1 MRPREASGFTLTLLI
16 AGAVLWAFVS
26 TEVDLARLFSSGPR
40 IAEFLGRMWP
50 PSPEIMSEILKGSA
64 ETLRIAI
71 LGTLGAVLISVP
83 LGILASETMTPGFIH
98 RPVRTVLALIR
109 AIPLILVAM
118 LMVGAVGLGPLPGI
132 IAVAFHATGM
142 LAKFYA
148 EAIDGVARAPI
159 DALES
164 AGASP
169 LLRLRYAIWPQMA
182 PVVARDTIF
191 RFELNLRE
199 SLVLGVV
206 GAGGIGF
213 YIQTYVRSFQ
223 YDKAASVTLAV
234 ILMVV
239 VIEGFNVALRRG
251 FRDTEP
257 MRAGQ
262 SGIGMY
268 KPIWPEADLAP
279 LKH

>member
-1 MRPREASGFTLTLLI
+1 MRSRDLGGFWAGMLI
-16 AGAVLWAFVS
+16 AGAVLWS
-26 TEVDLARLFSSGPR
+26 LITTEVELSRLLSAGPR
-40 IAEFLGRMWP
+40 IADFLGRMFP
-50 PSPEIMSEILKGSA
+50 PDATVMDEIWKGSA

-71 LGTLGAVLISVP
+71 LGTLGAVFFSVP
-83 LGILASETMTPGFIH
+83 LGILASETMVSAAVH
-98 RPVRTVLALIR
+98 RPVRTVLAFIR

-148 EAIDGVARAPI
+148 EAIDGVSRAPI
-159 DALES
+159 AALES
-164 AGASP
+164 AGAGP

-199 SLVLGVV
+199 SLILGIV

-223 YDKAASVTLAV
+223 YDKAASVTIA
-234 ILMVV
+234 V
-239 VIEGFNVALRRG
+239 VIMVIAIEALNVALRRR
-251 FRDTEP
+251 F
-257 MRAGQ
+257 A
-262 SGIGMY
+262 
-268 KPIWPEADLAP
+268 
-279 LKH
+279 

>member
-1 MRPREASGFTLTLLI
+1 MRSRGMSGFAAGAVI
-16 AGAVLWAFVS
+16 AGAVVWSLITTDVEISRLVS
-26 TEVDLARLFSSGPR
+26 AGPR
-40 IAEFLGRMWP
+40 IAEFLGRMVP
-50 PSPEIMSEILKGSA
+50 PDPTVIGEILKGSA

-71 LGTLGAVLISVP
+71 LGTFGAVVLSVP
-83 LGILASETMTPGFIH
+83 LGVLASETMAPPAVH
-98 RPVRTVLALIR
+98 RPVRTLLAFVR

-148 EAIDGVARAPI
+148 EAIDGVSRAPI
-159 DALES
+159 AALES
-164 AGASP
+164 AGAGP
-169 LLRLRYAIWPQMA
+169 LLRLRHAIWPQMA

-199 SLVLGVV
+199 SLILGVV

-234 ILMVV
+234 IVMVV
-239 VIEGFNVALRRG
+239 VIEAINVALQRR
-251 FRDTEP
+251 F
-257 MRAGQ
+257 
-262 SGIGMY
+262 S
-268 KPIWPEADLAP
+268 
-279 LKH
+279 

>member
-1 MRPREASGFTLTLLI
+1 MRSRDLGGFWAGLLV
-16 AGAVLWAFVS
+16 AGVVLWSLITTDVELS
-26 TEVDLARLFSSGPR
+26 RLLSAGPR
-40 IAEFLGRMWP
+40 IADFLGRMFP
-50 PSPEIMSEILKGSA
+50 PDPTIMDEIWKGSA

-71 LGTLGAVLISVP
+71 LGTLGAVFFSVP
-83 LGILASETMTPGFIH
+83 LGILASETMVSAAVH
-98 RPVRTVLALIR
+98 RPVRTVLAFIR

-148 EAIDGVARAPI
+148 EAIDGVSRAPI
-159 DALES
+159 AALES
-164 AGASP
+164 AGAGP

-199 SLVLGVV
+199 SLVLGIV

-223 YDKAASVTLAV
+223 YDKAASVTIA
-234 ILMVV
+234 V
-239 VIEGFNVALRRG
+239 VIMVIAIEGINVALRRR
-251 FRDTEP
+251 F
-257 MRAGQ
+257 A
-262 SGIGMY
+262 
-268 KPIWPEADLAP
+268 
-279 LKH
+279 

>member
-1 MRPREASGFTLTLLI
+1 MRFREFGGYATSALI
-16 AGAVLWAFVS
+16 AGAILCSIATPNGEVS
-26 TEVDLARLFSSGPR
+26 RHMSAGPR
-40 IAEFLGRMWP
+40 NADILVRMFPPEPTVMAE
-50 PSPEIMSEILKGSA
+50 IKKGSA

-71 LGTLGAVLISVP
+71 LGTLGAVILSIP
-83 LGILASETMTPGFIH
+83 LGILASETMVARAVF
-98 RPVRTVLALIR
+98 RPVRTLLAFIR

-148 EAIDGVARAPI
+148 EAIDGVSRAPI
-159 DALES
+159 AALES
-164 AGASP
+164 AGAGP
-169 LLRLRYAIWPQMA
+169 LVRLRHAIWPQMA

-199 SLVLGVV
+199 SLILGIV

-223 YDKAASVTLAV
+223 YDKAASVTVA
-234 ILMVV
+234 VV
-239 VIEGFNVALRRG
+239 VMVIAIEAINVAMRRR
-251 FRDTEP
+251 FT
-257 MRAGQ
+257 
-262 SGIGMY
+262 
-268 KPIWPEADLAP
+268 
-279 LKH
+279 

>member
-1 MRPREASGFTLTLLI
+1 MRSAGFGSFAAGALI
-16 AGAVLWAFVS
+16 AGAILWSLATADV
-26 TEVDLARLFSSGPR
+26 ELARLISAGPR
-40 IAEFLGRMWP
+40 IADFFGRMFP
-50 PSPEIMSEILKGSA
+50 PDPTVMDEILRGGA

-71 LGTLGAVLISVP
+71 LGTLGAVILSIP
-83 LGILASETMTPGFIH
+83 LGICASETMVSPSVY
-98 RPVRTVLALIR
+98 RPVRIILAFIR

-148 EAIDGVARAPI
+148 EAIDGVSRAPI
-159 DALES
+159 SALES
-164 AGASP
+164 AGAGP

-199 SLVLGVV
+199 SLILGIV

-223 YDKAASVTLAV
+223 YDKAASVTIAV
-234 ILMVV
+234 IVMVIA
-239 VIEGFNVALRRG
+239 IEAINVALRR
-251 FRDTEP
+251 RI
-257 MRAGQ
+257 
-262 SGIGMY
+262 S
-268 KPIWPEADLAP
+268 
-279 LKH
+279 

>member
-1 MRPREASGFTLTLLI
+1 MRSRQLGNLAASLLI
-16 AGAVLWAFVS
+16 AGAVLWSLITTDVEFS
-26 TEVDLARLFSSGPR
+26 RLLSAGPR
-40 IAEFLGRMWP
+40 IADFLGRMFP
-50 PSPEIMSEILKGSA
+50 PDPTVTSEILQGSA

-71 LGTLGAVLISVP
+71 LGTLGAVVLSVP
-83 LGILASETMTPGFIH
+83 LGVMASETMVAPWVH
-98 RPVRTVLALIR
+98 RPVRVLLAFIR

-148 EAIDGVARAPI
+148 EAIDGVSREPI
-159 DALES
+159 EALES
-164 AGASP
+164 AGAGP
-169 LLRLRYAIWPQMA
+169 LVRLRHAIWPQMA
-182 PVVARDTIF
+182 PVIARDTIF

-199 SLVLGVV
+199 SLILGVV

-234 ILMVV
+234 LVMVLT
-239 VIEGFNVALRRG
+239 IEALNISLRR
-251 FRDTEP
+251 R
-257 MRAGQ
+257 
-262 SGIGMY
+262 
-268 KPIWPEADLAP
+268 
-279 LKH
+279 LK

>member
-1 MRPREASGFTLTLLI
+1 MRSRDLGGFWAGLLV
-16 AGAVLWAFVS
+16 AGVVLWSLITTDVELS
-26 TEVDLARLFSSGPR
+26 RLLSAGPR
-40 IAEFLGRMWP
+40 IADFLGRMFP
-50 PSPEIMSEILKGSA
+50 PDPTIMDEIWKGSA

-71 LGTLGAVLISVP
+71 LGTLGAVFFSVP
-83 LGILASETMTPGFIH
+83 LGILASETMVSAAVH
-98 RPVRTVLALIR
+98 RPVRTVLAFIR

-148 EAIDGVARAPI
+148 EAIDGVSRAPI
-159 DALES
+159 AALES
-164 AGASP
+164 AGAGP
-169 LLRLRYAIWPQMA
+169 LLRLRHAIWPQMA

-199 SLVLGVV
+199 SLILGIV

-223 YDKAASVTLAV
+223 YDKAASVTIAV
-234 ILMVV
+234 VIMVI
-239 VIEGFNVALRRG
+239 VIEGINVALRSR
-251 FRDTEP
+251 F
-257 MRAGQ
+257 A
-262 SGIGMY
+262 
-268 KPIWPEADLAP
+268 
-279 LKH
+279 

>member
-1 MRPREASGFTLTLLI
+1 M
-16 AGAVLWAFVS
+16 
-26 TEVDLARLFSSGPR
+26 DLSRFCSAGPR
-40 IAEFLGRMWP
+40 IADFLGRMVP
-50 PSPEIMSEILKGSA
+50 PDPTVMNEIVKGSA

-71 LGTLGAVLISVP
+71 LGSLGAVFLSVP
-83 LGILASETMTPGFIH
+83 LGIFASETMVSSAVY
-98 RPVRTVLALIR
+98 RPVRTLLAFIR

-148 EAIDGVARAPI
+148 EAIDGVSRAPI
-159 DALES
+159 AALES
-164 AGASP
+164 AGAGP
-169 LLRLRYAIWPQMA
+169 LARLRYAIWPQMA

-199 SLVLGVV
+199 SLILGIV

-234 ILMVV
+234 IAMVIA
-239 VIEGFNVALRRG
+239 IEAINVALRRR
-251 FRDTEP
+251 F
-257 MRAGQ
+257 A
-262 SGIGMY
+262 
-268 KPIWPEADLAP
+268 
-279 LKH
+279 

>member
-1 MRPREASGFTLTLLI
+1 MKRSRDLSGFAAGGAIACAILWSLATTDVEISRLL
-16 AGAVLWAFVS
+16 
-26 TEVDLARLFSSGPR
+26 SSAPR
-40 IAEFLGRMWP
+40 IADFLGRMFP
-50 PSPEIMSEILKGSA
+50 PDPTVTNEIMLGSA

-71 LGTLGAVLISVP
+71 LGTLGAVLLSVP
-83 LGILASETMTPGFIH
+83 LGILASETMTSPLVH
-98 RPVRTVLALIR
+98 RPVRTFLAVVR

-132 IAVAFHATGM
+132 IAVSFHATGM
-142 LAKFYA
+142 LAKFYS
-148 EAIDGVARAPI
+148 EAIDGVARPPV

-164 AGASP
+164 AGAGP
-169 LLRLRYAIWPQMA
+169 LVRLRHAIWPQMA

-199 SLVLGVV
+199 SLILGIV

-234 ILMVV
+234 IAMVIA
-239 VIEGFNVALRRG
+239 IEGVNVWLRKS
-251 FRDTEP
+251 F
-257 MRAGQ
+257 
-262 SGIGMY
+262 S
-268 KPIWPEADLAP
+268 
-279 LKH
+279 

>member
-1 MRPREASGFTLTLLI
+1 MRSRDLGGFWAGLLV
-16 AGAVLWAFVS
+16 AGVVLWSLITTDVELS
-26 TEVDLARLFSSGPR
+26 RLLSAGPR
-40 IAEFLGRMWP
+40 IADFLGRMFP
-50 PSPEIMSEILKGSA
+50 PDPTIMDEIWKGSA

-71 LGTLGAVLISVP
+71 LGTLGAVFFSVP
-83 LGILASETMTPGFIH
+83 LGILASETMVSAAVH
-98 RPVRTVLALIR
+98 RPVRTVLAFIR
-109 AIPLILVAM
+109 AIPLILEAM

-148 EAIDGVARAPI
+148 EAIDGVSRAPI
-159 DALES
+159 AALES
-164 AGASP
+164 AGAGP

-199 SLVLGVV
+199 SLILGIV

-223 YDKAASVTLAV
+223 YDKAASVTIA
-234 ILMVV
+234 V
-239 VIEGFNVALRRG
+239 VIMVIAIEGINVALRRR
-251 FRDTEP
+251 F
-257 MRAGQ
+257 A
-262 SGIGMY
+262 
-268 KPIWPEADLAP
+268 
-279 LKH
+279 

>member
-1 MRPREASGFTLTLLI
+1 MRSRDQGGFWAGILVAGVVVWSLVTTDVELSRLLS
-16 AGAVLWAFVS
+16 A
-26 TEVDLARLFSSGPR
+26 GPR
-40 IAEFLGRMWP
+40 IADFFGRMFP
-50 PSPEIMSEILKGSA
+50 PDPTVMDEIWKGSA

-71 LGTLGAVLISVP
+71 LGTVGAVILSVP
-83 LGILASETMTPGFIH
+83 LGILASETMVSSTVH
-98 RPVRTVLALIR
+98 RPVRTVLAFVR

-148 EAIDGVARAPI
+148 EAIDGVSRAPI
-159 DALES
+159 AALES
-164 AGASP
+164 AGAGP
-169 LLRLRYAIWPQMA
+169 LLRLRHAIWPQMA

-199 SLVLGVV
+199 SLILGIV

-223 YDKAASVTLAV
+223 YDKAASVTIAV
-234 ILMVV
+234 VIMVV
-239 VIEGFNVALRRG
+239 AIEGINVALRRR
-251 FRDTEP
+251 F
-257 MRAGQ
+257 A
-262 SGIGMY
+262 
-268 KPIWPEADLAP
+268 
-279 LKH
+279 

>member
-1 MRPREASGFTLTLLI
+1 MRSRDLGGFWAGLLVV
-16 AGAVLWAFVS
+16 GVVLWSLITTDVELS
-26 TEVDLARLFSSGPR
+26 RLLSAGPR
-40 IAEFLGRMWP
+40 IADFLGRMFP
-50 PSPEIMSEILKGSA
+50 PDPTVMDEIWKGSA

-71 LGTLGAVLISVP
+71 LGTVGAVILSFP
-83 LGILASETMTPGFIH
+83 LGILASETMVSATVH
-98 RPVRTVLALIR
+98 RPILTVLAFIR

-148 EAIDGVARAPI
+148 EAIDGVSRAPI
-159 DALES
+159 AALES
-164 AGASP
+164 AGAGP
-169 LLRLRYAIWPQMA
+169 LLRLRHAIWPQMA

-199 SLVLGVV
+199 SLILGIV

-223 YDKAASVTLAV
+223 YDKAASVTIA
-234 ILMVV
+234 V
-239 VIEGFNVALRRG
+239 VIMVIAIEALNVALRRKV
-251 FRDTEP
+251 
-257 MRAGQ
+257 
-262 SGIGMY
+262 S
-268 KPIWPEADLAP
+268 
-279 LKH
+279 

>member
-1 MRPREASGFTLTLLI
+1 MRSRNLGGFW
-16 AGAVLWAFVS
+16 AGMLVAGVVLWTLITTDVELS
-26 TEVDLARLFSSGPR
+26 RLLSAGPR
-40 IAEFLGRMWP
+40 IADFLGRMFP
-50 PSPEIMSEILKGSA
+50 PDPTIMDEIWKGSA

-71 LGTLGAVLISVP
+71 LGTLGAVFFSVP
-83 LGILASETMTPGFIH
+83 LGILASETMVSAAVH
-98 RPVRTVLALIR
+98 RPVRTVLAFIR

-148 EAIDGVARAPI
+148 EAIDGVSRAPI
-159 DALES
+159 AALES
-164 AGASP
+164 AGAGP

-199 SLVLGVV
+199 SLILGIV

-223 YDKAASVTLAV
+223 YDKAASVTIA
-234 ILMVV
+234 V
-239 VIEGFNVALRRG
+239 VIMVIAIEGINVALRRR
-251 FRDTEP
+251 F
-257 MRAGQ
+257 A
-262 SGIGMY
+262 
-268 KPIWPEADLAP
+268 
-279 LKH
+279 